1 VAGRRWTI
9 VAPPSAVG
17 GAGADAASVAR
28 ALTKATPGSGVRTRT
43 STVGPIPHSPFA
55 GVVCASTVSA

>member
-1 VAGRRWTI
+1 VAGGRWTI
-9 VAPPSAVG
+9 DAPALG
-17 GAGADAASVAR
+17 LEGAGADAASVAR